1 MGVKKAI
8 RILLPF
14 LLFMFIPG
22 NGLSSAGIKPDKNVL
37 FLLDISREKAQAPFV
52 RHRIDTAAPVETVTF
67 ADSSSADRYDPD
79 IVADLVPPGSR
90 VGDVSKFTTNGAS
103 HVTIDYWLG
112 SHRCIV
118 TCFDDGKIRKTVYDQ
133 IADIV
138 YINENDEK
146 ISADRFEVRST
157 RRIGPFL
164 ITY

>member
-1 MGVKKAI
+1 MSPSIIGSVPIGV
-8 RILLPF
+8 
-14 LLFMFIPG
+14 
-22 NGLSSAGIKPDKNVL
+22 
-37 FLLDISREKAQAPFV
+37 
-52 RHRIDTAAPVETVTF
+52 
-67 ADSSSADRYDPD
+67 
-79 IVADLVPPGSR
+79 
-90 VGDVSKFTTNGAS
+90 
-103 HVTIDYWLG
+103 
-112 SHRCIV
+112 IV